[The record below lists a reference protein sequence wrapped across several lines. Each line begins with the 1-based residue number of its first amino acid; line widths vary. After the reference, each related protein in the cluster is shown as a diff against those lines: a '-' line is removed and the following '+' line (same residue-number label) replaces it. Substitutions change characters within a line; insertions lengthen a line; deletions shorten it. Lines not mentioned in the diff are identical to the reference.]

1 MSSMHTNETHHIHV
15 KLPGRHEIH
24 ITSRAMQYIFEMNR
38 FDKFPQE
45 CDSAEAMI
53 LLKTGRQTQ

>member
-1 MSSMHTNETHHIHV
+1 MKYILLVEPCSI
-15 KLPGRHEIH
+15 
-24 ITSRAMQYIFEMNR
+24 IFEMNR